1 MLNKSEIQIS
11 QTSNLILVVFLFLS
25 MTLTACISEPN
36 LQYPEPKQDFATYT
50 NEPVPR
56 YDASPPPEPDLELD
70 LNVDLDQDLLPDQS
84 PNRPILHTQSLDFV
98 GEEQS
103 TYNGIEPRIIGRYLW
118 VLPNLDETSP
128 KTNDQ
133 NTNHAE

>member
-11 QTSNLILVVFLFLS
+11 QTLNLILVVFLLLS
-25 MTLTACISEPN
+25 ITLTACISEPN
-36 LQYPEPKQDFATYT
+36 LQYPEPKRDFATYT

-56 YDASPPPEPDLELD
+56 YDATPPPEPTLELD
-70 LNVDLDQDLLPDQS
+70 LNIDLDQGPLPDQS
-84 PNRPILHTQSLDFV
+84 PSQPILHTQSLDFV

-103 TYNGIEPRIIGRYLW
+103 TYNDIEPRIIGRYLW

-133 NTNHAE
+133 SAHHTE